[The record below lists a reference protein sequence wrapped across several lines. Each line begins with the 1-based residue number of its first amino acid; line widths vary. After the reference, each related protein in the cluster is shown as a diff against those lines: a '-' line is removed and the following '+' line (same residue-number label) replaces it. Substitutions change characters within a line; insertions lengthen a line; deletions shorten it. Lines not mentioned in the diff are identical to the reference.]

1 MNVLEKAS
9 MILLKLCIGDEY
21 KKAKEEFLSITNLC
35 LDSDKSI
42 SNYFERV
49 LEDRKDVIE
58 IETYN
63 ILKINIKEIISYY
76 KSCLDLDI
84 KIYKKVTR
92 EELKK
97 EIECAICLSIHKRE
111 EVLYIEEC
119 NHEFGRECLKEWLK
133 VSRQC
138 PLCRSDGSAI
148 GEYRE
153 KEEISWLKNLIRF
166 LSIK

>member
-1 MNVLEKAS
+1 
-9 MILLKLCIGDEY
+9 
-21 KKAKEEFLSITNLC
+21 
-35 LDSDKSI
+35 
-42 SNYFERV
+42 